1 MENIAEKIAL
11 KITEEFISDRI
22 SFLKEQRKKPDFVM
36 EPNYFTN
43 LSERSVDLFVKTQEA
58 AKRKLDTIAREKRR
72 EEQRKDILDRTLE
85 KNMAGIEER
94 RNLENVHR
102 KLEPTEVSPSYEE
115 RRNLENVHRKLE
127 PAEVSPSQEQLT
139 RELLAKYDDF
149 NPREEQAIKDAF
161 AMYDE
166 PSHPKLR

>member
-58 AKRKLDTIAREKRR
+58 AKRKFDAIAREKRR
-72 EEQRKDILDRTLE
+72 EEQRKDILDRTSE
-85 KNMAGIEER
+85 KNMAEIEER
-94 RNLENVHR
+94 RNLENVHP
-102 KLEPTEVSPSYEE
+102 KLEPV
-115 RRNLENVHRKLE
+115 
-127 PAEVSPSQEQLT
+127 VSPSQEQLT

-149 NPREEQAIKDAF
+149 NPKEEQAIKDAF

>member
-58 AKRKLDTIAREKRR
+58 AKRKFDAIAREKRR

-85 KNMAGIEER
+85 KNMAEIEER
-94 RNLENVHR
+94 RNLENVHP
-102 KLEPTEVSPSYEE
+102 KLEPV
-115 RRNLENVHRKLE
+115 
-127 PAEVSPSQEQLT
+127 VSPSQEQLT

>member
-58 AKRKLDTIAREKRR
+58 AKRKFDAIAREKRR
-72 EEQRKDILDRTLE
+72 EEQRKDILDRTSE
-85 KNMAGIEER
+85 KNIAEIEER
-94 RNLENVHR
+94 RNLENVHP
-102 KLEPTEVSPSYEE
+102 KLEPV
-115 RRNLENVHRKLE
+115 
-127 PAEVSPSQEQLT
+127 VSPSQEQLT

-149 NPREEQAIKDAF
+149 NPREEQAIKEF
-161 AMYDE
+161 GEENIKVYK
-166 PSHPKLR
+166 SSSLVI

>member
-58 AKRKLDTIAREKRR
+58 AKRKFDAIAREKRR

-85 KNMAGIEER
+85 KNVVDIEER
-94 RNLENVHR
+94 RNLENVHP
-102 KLEPTEVSPSYEE
+102 KLEPV
-115 RRNLENVHRKLE
+115 
-127 PAEVSPSQEQLT
+127 VSPSQEQLT

>member
-58 AKRKLDTIAREKRR
+58 AKRKFDAIAREKRR
-72 EEQRKDILDRTLE
+72 EEQRKDILDRTSE
-85 KNMAGIEER
+85 KNMAEIEER
-94 RNLENVHR
+94 RNLENVHP
-102 KLEPTEVSPSYEE
+102 KLEPV
-115 RRNLENVHRKLE
+115 
-127 PAEVSPSQEQLT
+127 VSPSQEQLT

-149 NPREEQAIKDAF
+149 NPKEEQVIKDGF
-161 AMYDE
+161 AMCDE

>member
-58 AKRKLDTIAREKRR
+58 AKRKFDAIAREKRR
-72 EEQRKDILDRTLE
+72 EEQIKDILDRTSE
-85 KNMAGIEER
+85 KNIAEIEER
-94 RNLENVHR
+94 RNLENVHP
-102 KLEPTEVSPSYEE
+102 KLEPV
-115 RRNLENVHRKLE
+115 
-127 PAEVSPSQEQLT
+127 VSPSQEQLT

>member
-22 SFLKEQRKKPDFVM
+22 SFLKEQRKKTDFVM

-58 AKRKLDTIAREKRR
+58 AKRKFDAIAREKRR
-72 EEQRKDILDRTLE
+72 EEQRKDILDRTSE
-85 KNMAGIEER
+85 KNIAEIEER
-94 RNLENVHR
+94 RNLENVHP
-102 KLEPTEVSPSYEE
+102 KLEPV
-115 RRNLENVHRKLE
+115 
-127 PAEVSPSQEQLT
+127 VSPSQEQLT

>member
-36 EPNYFTN
+36 EPNFTN

-58 AKRKLDTIAREKRR
+58 AKRKFDAIAREKRR
-72 EEQRKDILDRTLE
+72 EEQRKDILDRTSE
-85 KNMAGIEER
+85 KNMAEIEER
-94 RNLENVHR
+94 RNLENVHP
-102 KLEPTEVSPSYEE
+102 KLEPV
-115 RRNLENVHRKLE
+115 
-127 PAEVSPSQEQLT
+127 VSPSQEQLT

>member
-1 MENIAEKIAL
+1 MENIAEKVAL

-58 AKRKLDTIAREKRR
+58 AKRKFDAIAREKRR
-72 EEQRKDILDRTLE
+72 EEQRKDILDRTSE
-85 KNMAGIEER
+85 KNIAEIEER
-94 RNLENVHR
+94 RNLENVHP
-102 KLEPTEVSPSYEE
+102 KLEPV
-115 RRNLENVHRKLE
+115 
-127 PAEVSPSQEQLT
+127 VSPSQEQLT

>member
-58 AKRKLDTIAREKRR
+58 ANRKLDTIAREKRR
-72 EEQRKDILDRTLE
+72 EEQRKDILDRTLA
-85 KNMAGIEER
+85 KNTAEIEER
-94 RNLENVHR
+94 RNLENVHP
-102 KLEPTEVSPSYEE
+102 KLEPTEVG
-115 RRNLENVHRKLE
+115 
-127 PAEVSPSQEQLT
+127 PSQEQLT

>member
-58 AKRKLDTIAREKRR
+58 AKRKFDAIAREKRR
-72 EEQRKDILDRTLE
+72 EEQRKDILDRTSE
-85 KNMAGIEER
+85 KNIAEIEER
-94 RNLENVHR
+94 RNLENVHP
-102 KLEPTEVSPSYEE
+102 KLEPV
-115 RRNLENVHRKLE
+115 
-127 PAEVSPSQEQLT
+127 VSPSQEQLT

-149 NPREEQAIKDAF
+149 NPREEQAINDAF

>member
-58 AKRKLDTIAREKRR
+58 AKRKFDAIVREKRR
-72 EEQRKDILDRTLE
+72 EEQRKDILDRTSE
-85 KNMAGIEER
+85 KNMAEIEER
-94 RNLENVHR
+94 RNLENVHP
-102 KLEPTEVSPSYEE
+102 KLEPV
-115 RRNLENVHRKLE
+115 
-127 PAEVSPSQEQLT
+127 VSPSQEQLT

>member
-58 AKRKLDTIAREKRR
+58 AKRKFDAIAREKRR
-72 EEQRKDILDRTLE
+72 EEQRKDILDRTSE
-85 KNMAGIEER
+85 KNIAEIEER
-94 RNLENVHR
+94 RNLENVHP
-102 KLEPTEVSPSYEE
+102 KLEPV
-115 RRNLENVHRKLE
+115 
-127 PAEVSPSQEQLT
+127 VSPSQEQLT

>member
-1 MENIAEKIAL
+1 MESIAEKIAL

-22 SFLKEQRKKPDFVM
+22 SFLKEQREKPDFVM

-58 AKRKLDTIAREKRR
+58 AKRKFDAIAREKRR
-72 EEQRKDILDRTLE
+72 EEQRKDILDRTSE
-85 KNMAGIEER
+85 KNIAEIEER
-94 RNLENVHR
+94 RNLENVHP
-102 KLEPTEVSPSYEE
+102 KLEPV
-115 RRNLENVHRKLE
+115 
-127 PAEVSPSQEQLT
+127 VSPSQEQLT

>member
-58 AKRKLDTIAREKRR
+58 AKRKFDAIAREKRR
-72 EEQRKDILDRTLE
+72 EEQRKDILDRTSE
-85 KNMAGIEER
+85 KNIAEIEER
-94 RNLENVHR
+94 RNLENVHP
-102 KLEPTEVSPSYEE
+102 KLESV
-115 RRNLENVHRKLE
+115 
-127 PAEVSPSQEQLT
+127 VSPSQEQLT

>member
-58 AKRKLDTIAREKRR
+58 AKRKFD
-72 EEQRKDILDRTLE
+72 EQF
-85 KNMAGIEER
+85 
-94 RNLENVHR
+94 
-102 KLEPTEVSPSYEE
+102 P
-115 RRNLENVHRKLE
+115 
-127 PAEVSPSQEQLT
+127 
-139 RELLAKYDDF
+139 LL
-149 NPREEQAIKDAF
+149 
-161 AMYDE
+161 
-166 PSHPKLR
+166 

>member
-58 AKRKLDTIAREKRR
+58 AKRKFDAIAREKRR
-72 EEQRKDILDRTLE
+72 EEQKKDILDRTSE
-85 KNMAGIEER
+85 KNIAEIEER
-94 RNLENVHR
+94 RNLENVHP
-102 KLEPTEVSPSYEE
+102 KLEPV
-115 RRNLENVHRKLE
+115 
-127 PAEVSPSQEQLT
+127 VSPSQEQLT

>member
-43 LSERSVDLFVKTQEA
+43 LSERSVDLFVKTQEV
-58 AKRKLDTIAREKRR
+58 AKRKFDAIAREKRR

-85 KNMAGIEER
+85 KNVADIEER
-94 RNLENVHR
+94 RNLENVHP
-102 KLEPTEVSPSYEE
+102 KLEPT
-115 RRNLENVHRKLE
+115 
-127 PAEVSPSQEQLT
+127 EVSPSQEQLT

>member
-58 AKRKLDTIAREKRR
+58 AKRKFDAIAREKRR
-72 EEQRKDILDRTLE
+72 EEQRKDILDRTSE
-85 KNMAGIEER
+85 KNIAEIEKR
-94 RNLENVHR
+94 RNLENVHP
-102 KLEPTEVSPSYEE
+102 KLEPV
-115 RRNLENVHRKLE
+115 
-127 PAEVSPSQEQLT
+127 VSPSQEQLT

>member
-58 AKRKLDTIAREKRR
+58 AKRKFDAIAREKRR

-85 KNMAGIEER
+85 KNVADIEER
-94 RNLENVHR
+94 RNLENVHP
-102 KLEPTEVSPSYEE
+102 KLEPTEVSP
-115 RRNLENVHRKLE
+115 N
-127 PAEVSPSQEQLT
+127 QEQLT

>member
-36 EPNYFTN
+36 EPNYFIN

-58 AKRKLDTIAREKRR
+58 AKRKFDAIAREKRR
-72 EEQRKDILDRTLE
+72 EEQRKDILDRTSE
-85 KNMAGIEER
+85 KNMAEIEER
-94 RNLENVHR
+94 RNLENVHP
-102 KLEPTEVSPSYEE
+102 KLEPV
-115 RRNLENVHRKLE
+115 
-127 PAEVSPSQEQLT
+127 VSPSQEQLT

>member
-58 AKRKLDTIAREKRR
+58 AKRKFDAIAREKRL
-72 EEQRKDILDRTLE
+72 EEQRKDILDRTSE
-85 KNMAGIEER
+85 KNMAEIGGR
-94 RNLENVHR
+94 RNLENVHP
-102 KLEPTEVSPSYEE
+102 KLEPV
-115 RRNLENVHRKLE
+115 
-127 PAEVSPSQEQLT
+127 VSPSQEQLT

>member
-58 AKRKLDTIAREKRR
+58 AKRKFDAIAREKRR
-72 EEQRKDILDRTLE
+72 EEQRKDILDRTSE
-85 KNMAGIEER
+85 KNMAEIGGR
-94 RNLENVHR
+94 RNLENVHL
-102 KLEPTEVSPSYEE
+102 KLEPV
-115 RRNLENVHRKLE
+115 
-127 PAEVSPSQEQLT
+127 VSPSQEQLT

>member
-58 AKRKLDTIAREKRR
+58 AKRKFDAIAREKRR

-85 KNMAGIEER
+85 KNVADIEER
-94 RNLENVHR
+94 RNLENVHP
-102 KLEPTEVSPSYEE
+102 KLEPV
-115 RRNLENVHRKLE
+115 
-127 PAEVSPSQEQLT
+127 VSPSQEQLT

>member
-1 MENIAEKIAL
+1 MENIAEKFAL

-58 AKRKLDTIAREKRR
+58 AKRKFDAIAREKRR
-72 EEQRKDILDRTLE
+72 EEQRKDILDRTSE
-85 KNMAGIEER
+85 KNIAEIEER
-94 RNLENVHR
+94 RNLENVHP
-102 KLEPTEVSPSYEE
+102 KLEPT
-115 RRNLENVHRKLE
+115 
-127 PAEVSPSQEQLT
+127 EVSPSQEQLT

>member
-58 AKRKLDTIAREKRR
+58 AKRKFDAIAREKRR

-85 KNMAGIEER
+85 KNVAEIEER
-94 RNLENVHR
+94 RNLENVHP
-102 KLEPTEVSPSYEE
+102 KLEPV
-115 RRNLENVHRKLE
+115 
-127 PAEVSPSQEQLT
+127 VSPSQEQLT

>member
-58 AKRKLDTIAREKRR
+58 AKRKFDAIAREKRR
-72 EEQRKDILDRTLE
+72 EEQRKDILDRTSE
-85 KNMAGIEER
+85 KNIAEIEER
-94 RNLENVHR
+94 RNLENVHP
-102 KLEPTEVSPSYEE
+102 KLEPV
-115 RRNLENVHRKLE
+115 
-127 PAEVSPSQEQLT
+127 VSPSQEQLT

-166 PSHPKLR
+166 PGHPKLR

>member
-43 LSERSVDLFVKTQEA
+43 LSERSVDLFVKMQEA
-58 AKRKLDTIAREKRR
+58 AKRKFDAIAREKRR
-72 EEQRKDILDRTLE
+72 EEQRKDILDRTSE
-85 KNMAGIEER
+85 KNIAEIEER
-94 RNLENVHR
+94 RNLENVHP
-102 KLEPTEVSPSYEE
+102 KLEPV
-115 RRNLENVHRKLE
+115 
-127 PAEVSPSQEQLT
+127 VSPSQEQLT

>member
-22 SFLKEQRKKPDFVM
+22 SFLKEQRKKTDFVM

-58 AKRKLDTIAREKRR
+58 AKRKFDAIAREKRR

-85 KNMAGIEER
+85 KNVAEIEER
-94 RNLENVHR
+94 RNLENVHP
-102 KLEPTEVSPSYEE
+102 KLEPV
-115 RRNLENVHRKLE
+115 
-127 PAEVSPSQEQLT
+127 VSPSQEQLT

>member
-43 LSERSVDLFVKTQEA
+43 LSERSVDLFVKTREA
-58 AKRKLDTIAREKRR
+58 AKRKFDAIAREKRR
-72 EEQRKDILDRTLE
+72 EEQRKDILDRTSE
-85 KNMAGIEER
+85 KNMAEIEER
-94 RNLENVHR
+94 RNLENVHP
-102 KLEPTEVSPSYEE
+102 KLEPT
-115 RRNLENVHRKLE
+115 
-127 PAEVSPSQEQLT
+127 EVSPSQEQLT

>member
-43 LSERSVDLFVKTQEA
+43 LSERLVDLFVKTQEA
-58 AKRKLDTIAREKRR
+58 AKRKFDAIAREKRR
-72 EEQRKDILDRTLE
+72 EEQRKDILDRTSE
-85 KNMAGIEER
+85 KNMAEIEER
-94 RNLENVHR
+94 RNLENVHP
-102 KLEPTEVSPSYEE
+102 KLEPV
-115 RRNLENVHRKLE
+115 
-127 PAEVSPSQEQLT
+127 VSPSQEQLT

>member
-58 AKRKLDTIAREKRR
+58 AKRKFDAIAREKRR
-72 EEQRKDILDRTLE
+72 EEQRQDILDRTSE
-85 KNMAGIEER
+85 KNIAEIEER
-94 RNLENVHR
+94 RNLENVHP
-102 KLEPTEVSPSYEE
+102 KLEPV
-115 RRNLENVHRKLE
+115 
-127 PAEVSPSQEQLT
+127 VSPSQEQLT

>member
-58 AKRKLDTIAREKRR
+58 AKRKFDAIAREKRR
-72 EEQRKDILDRTLE
+72 EEQRKDILDRTSE
-85 KNMAGIEER
+85 KNIAEIEER
-94 RNLENVHR
+94 RNLENVHP
-102 KLEPTEVSPSYEE
+102 KLEPV
-115 RRNLENVHRKLE
+115 
-127 PAEVSPSQEQLT
+127 VSPSQEQLT
-139 RELLAKYDDF
+139 RELLSKYDDF

>member
-58 AKRKLDTIAREKRR
+58 AKRKFDAIAREKRR
-72 EEQRKDILDRTLE
+72 EEQRKDILDRTSE
-85 KNMAGIEER
+85 KNMAEIEER
-94 RNLENVHR
+94 RNLENVHP
-102 KLEPTEVSPSYEE
+102 KLEPV
-115 RRNLENVHRKLE
+115 
-127 PAEVSPSQEQLT
+127 VSPSQEQLT

>member
-43 LSERSVDLFVKTQEA
+43 LSERSVDLFVRTQEA
-58 AKRKLDTIAREKRR
+58 AKRKFDAIAREKRR
-72 EEQRKDILDRTLE
+72 EVQRKDILDRTSE
-85 KNMAGIEER
+85 KNIAEIEER
-94 RNLENVHR
+94 RNLENVYP
-102 KLEPTEVSPSYEE
+102 KLEPV
-115 RRNLENVHRKLE
+115 
-127 PAEVSPSQEQLT
+127 VSPSQEQLT

>member
-1 MENIAEKIAL
+1 MESIAEKIAL

-58 AKRKLDTIAREKRR
+58 AKRKFDAIAREKRR
-72 EEQRKDILDRTLE
+72 EEQRKDILDRTSE
-85 KNMAGIEER
+85 KNIAEIEER
-94 RNLENVHR
+94 RNLENVHP
-102 KLEPTEVSPSYEE
+102 KLEPV
-115 RRNLENVHRKLE
+115 
-127 PAEVSPSQEQLT
+127 VSPSQEQLT